1 MTARPVQS
9 EPAVARP
16 GIVAVT
22 PQQRMKPDTRMGV
35 EPRAPAATPAR
46 PEISRPPV
54 VEQPRSEVMRP
65 PVAAAPT
72 RVQRTEPAA
81 GTRVVSEP
89 RVGREAQPREVQ
101 QPRMQEPRTVQPREV
116 QAPHEV
122 QPREVPSHERVST
135 PKQDRSKDTRRRPSD
150 QPAK

>member
-1 MTARPVQS
+1 
-9 EPAVARP
+9 
-16 GIVAVT
+16 
-22 PQQRMKPDTRMGV
+22 
-35 EPRAPAATPAR
+35 
-46 PEISRPPV
+46 
-54 VEQPRSEVMRP
+54 MRP